1 MNRQKPSVHY
11 DRMTIGLH
19 WIMLGLLIAM
29 YACIELRVLY
39 PKGSDP
45 REALK
50 AWHFTLGLVVMLM
63 AGIRLANRV
72 TAGSRPPIVPPL
84 GRWQSALSTL
94 MHRTLYALMIGMP
107 LLGWLS
113 LSLAGKPIPF
123 FGFELPALVGPDKEL
138 AKELKELHE
147 AIGQASYWL
156 IGTHAGAALFHHF
169 IQRDNTL
176 VRMLPARLRAGT
188 GAGAT
193 IRPDAAAAPR
203 TSSLTAGRAG
213 P

>member
-1 MNRQKPSVHY
+1 MNPQNPSAHY

-50 AWHFTLGLVVMLM
+50 AWHCMLGLLVLLM
-63 AGIRLANRV
+63 AAIRLANRV
-72 TAGSRPPIVPPL
+72 RAGSRPPIAPPL
-84 GRWQSALSTL
+84 AKWQSAVSTL
-94 MHRTLYALMIGMP
+94 MHRTLYVLIIGMP

-123 FGFELPALVGPDKEL
+123 FGFELPALTGPDKAL
-138 AKELKELHE
+138 AKLHE
-147 AIGQASYWL
+147 TIGQASYWL
-156 IGTHAGAALFHHF
+156 IGAHAGAALFHHV
-169 IQRDNTL
+169 IRRDNTL
-176 VRMLPARLRAGT
+176 VRMLPARLRSVPLAAQRP
-188 GAGAT
+188 GAGARASSAAT
-193 IRPDAAAAPR
+193 GPARP
-203 TSSLTAGRAG
+203 
-213 P
+213 